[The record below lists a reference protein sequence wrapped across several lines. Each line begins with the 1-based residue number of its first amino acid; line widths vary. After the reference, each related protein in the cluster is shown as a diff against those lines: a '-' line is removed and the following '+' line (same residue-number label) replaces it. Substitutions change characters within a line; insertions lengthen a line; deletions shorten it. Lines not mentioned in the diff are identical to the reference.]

1 MLYYRSEHHLT
12 RSLVAAVDS
21 FSFDRSS
28 YTSTMI
34 RGPSDALMLTETDAN
49 GRDSTRTLVLNGK
62 VAFHEIHTYNDDAN
76 LVRDFVCPRWR
87 RSVAKTTLALNPLRD
102 PT

>member
-1 MLYYRSEHHLT
+1 M
-12 RSLVAAVDS
+12 V
-21 FSFDRSS
+21 
-28 YTSTMI
+28 
-34 RGPSDALMLTETDAN
+34 RGPSDALMLTEADAN

-76 LVRDFVCPRWR
+76 LVRDFNRPRWR
-87 RSVAKTTLALNPLRD
+87 KCVLPKHPWQLALWFLRD